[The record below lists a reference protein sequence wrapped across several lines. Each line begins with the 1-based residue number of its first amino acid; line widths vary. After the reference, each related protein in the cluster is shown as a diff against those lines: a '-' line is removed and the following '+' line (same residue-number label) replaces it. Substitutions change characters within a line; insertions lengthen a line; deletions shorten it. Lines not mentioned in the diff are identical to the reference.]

1 MGSQKAQQTH
11 YTLSVTGQKG
21 AAVSIAVS
29 GRVALDSL
37 QALMA
42 EVRAVLRDRSP
53 SQVTVDLGGVTYLD
67 SAGALALVQLET
79 EAQAGSMFFQFA
91 HATDEARRIMS
102 LIDRKALTTAP
113 LITERTS
120 ANLIEQIGEA
130 FMSFLADVIMV
141 MTFIGELLRALV
153 YACVHPRS
161 VRWGDVL
168 FYMKRAGVDGLPIVS
183 LISLLLGLILAFMSS
198 LQLKQFGAG
207 IYVASLV
214 GVAMVR
220 ELGPIMTAI
229 LVAGRSG
236 SAFAAE
242 IGTMI
247 VNEEVDALAVMGFDT
262 TRFLIVP
269 KVIAS
274 MLVVPLLSL
283 YASIFGILGGMIIG
297 VTGLDLSVYTYAKQ
311 TMDSIDT
318 FGVVSSLIK
327 AAVFAMIIAGIG
339 CQRGTQVRGGAEA
352 VGAATTSAV
361 VSAIFLI
368 IVCDSAF
375 AIILYYIQV

>member
-1 MGSQKAQQTH
+1 MGSQKARQTH

-42 EVRAVLRDRSP
+42 EVRAVLRDWSP
-53 SQVTVDLGGVTYLD
+53 SQVTIDLGGVTYLD
-67 SAGALALVQLET
+67 SAGALALVQIET
-79 EAQAGSMFFQFA
+79 EAQAGSMPFQFA
-91 HATDEARRIMS
+91 HVTDEASRIMN

-130 FMSFLADVIMV
+130 FMSLLADVIMV
-141 MTFIGELLRALV
+141 MIFIGELLRALV